1 MSSSANTKALL
12 REQVRARLKTISS
25 EQRSI
30 ASAQIRAWLAAEKS
44 FTDAKVIL
52 FFAPLPNEPDIW
64 PLLTAALLAGKT
76 VALPGFEAT
85 TQSYTAVRVADL
97 ARDLVVGQFGIR
109 EPAAHCPAVPL
120 NQLDFVLVPG
130 VAFASDGH
138 RLGRGKG
145 YYDRLLHS
153 VRGATCGVAFDE
165 QIVGE
170 LPVEPHDIRLSYILT
185 PTRWQIASPARF

>member
-1 MSSSANTKALL
+1 MSSLVNPKAVL
-12 REQVRARLKTISS
+12 REQVRARLKAISP

-30 ASAQIRAWLAAEKS
+30 ASAKIRARLAAEKS
-44 FTDAKVIL
+44 FVDAHTIL

-76 VALPGFEAT
+76 VALPAFEAT
-85 TQSYTAVRVADL
+85 TQSYTAVRVTDL
-97 ARDLVVGQFGIR
+97 ARDLVGGQFGIR
-109 EPAAHCPAVPL
+109 EPGAHCAAVPL
-120 NQLDFVLVPG
+120 NQLDLVLVPG
-130 VAFASDGH
+130 VAFALDGH

-145 YYDRLLHS
+145 YYDRLLQA
-153 VRGATCGVAFDE
+153 VRGTTCGVAFDE

-185 PTRWQIASPARF
+185 PTRWP